1 MKLEICNF
9 KLGLISKPKKISK
22 MQINKILKDN
32 GNVIQIYS
40 QHYYFYYYY
49 YFIYLLLF
57 SLLSTRLFL
66 WLESTFCECDLYKI
80 TFRYLYP
87 DGNIENPTKT

>member
-1 MKLEICNF
+1 MVSMKLEICNF

-49 YFIYLLLF
+49 YFIIIF
-57 SLLSTRLFL
+57 FAQ
-66 WLESTFCECDLYKI
+66 YKI
-80 TFRYLYP
+80 ISLA
-87 DGNIENPTKT
+87 

>member
-1 MKLEICNF
+1 METSYK
-9 KLGLISKPKKISK
+9 
-22 MQINKILKDN
+22 
-32 GNVIQIYS
+32 
-40 QHYYFYYYY
+40 
-49 YFIYLLLF
+49 FIVNIIIFIITIILLLF